1 MTANTAWALFRAT
14 GAPAYYLAY
23 RALLAAEEQEKSA

>member
-23 RALLAAEEQEKSA
+23 RALLAEEEQAQSA